1 MKPLNIKKS
10 TTSFIQFKSSYSN
23 FSFALDDGGSSEKYD
38 DEIEKFMLTTDF
50 DVHSY
55 SLNMRAESSQKFV
68 EQLVS
73 KPFFERGFIF
83 DYGSNIA
90 ELYLLNKRCSD
101 DVTYVEFDESSYW
114 IKLNKESLE
123 KFIEAI
129 NNKRFNDVTLTI
141 FLDERIIE
149 QTTALWE
156 YPKIANPLVISDFAI
171 TY

>member
-1 MKPLNIKKS
+1 M
-10 TTSFIQFKSSYSN
+10 TSFIQFKSSYSN
-23 FSFALDDGGSSEKYD
+23 FAFALDGGGSSEKYEY
-38 DEIEKFMLTTDF
+38 EIEKFMLTTDF

-55 SLNMRAESSQKFV
+55 SLNMRTEGSQKFV

-83 DYGSNIA
+83 DFGSNIT
-90 ELYLLNKRCSD
+90 ELYLLNMRCSD
-101 DVTYVEFDESSYW
+101 DDVSHVEFDESSYW
-114 IKLNKESLE
+114 IKLDKESLK

-129 NNKRFNDVTLTI
+129 NDKRFDDVTLTI

-156 YPKIANPLVISDFAI
+156 YPKIANPLVITDFSI